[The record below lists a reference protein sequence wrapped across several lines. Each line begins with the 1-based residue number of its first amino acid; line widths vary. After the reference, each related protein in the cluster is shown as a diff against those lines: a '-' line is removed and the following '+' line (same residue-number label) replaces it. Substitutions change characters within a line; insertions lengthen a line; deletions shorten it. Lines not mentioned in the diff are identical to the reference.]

1 MSPVRAQRKFCLRL
15 LAFAGPIAKLLN
27 PRSSERIMLSDVFD
41 MGYELDIDALAKIQ
55 VKQMRRAR
63 RRNGSQVAA
72 AQRAQ
77 SV

>member
-1 MSPVRAQRKFCLRL
+1 MEPVRAQREFYARL
-15 LAFAGPIAKLLN
+15 LAFAGPIAKLL
-27 PRSSERIMLSDVFD
+27 RLKTSERIVLSDVFD
-41 MGYELDIDALAKIQ
+41 MGYELPIDALATTP